1 MFGTFEAER
10 SDVKLVYGLVDQPQ
24 FWNPVQHQVRMVS
37 YTFSICFVKMKQLPP
52 QPPLPSHE
60 KRGHVVGFVFPFH
73 APDQHHCHHQH
84 QKASALSSIT
94 VSINTEQ
101 HQHQRASVPKQHHH
115 HHDQH
120 HIVHHSIHVFHLL
133 WCWSFLWRCHS
144 IAIFS
149 GIGWKGTPVKDDV
162 MLMTMMMVL
171 MMMMMMMMKI
181 IIMIMVIGMITTCLP
196 SPQVQGLPADE
207 TQFAPFVAPHSCS
220 HNRHCHCCHHHH
232 LQHYQNHYH
241 NH

>member
-1 MFGTFEAER
+1 M
-10 SDVKLVYGLVDQPQ
+10 KLVYGLVDQPQ

-37 YTFSICFVKMKQLPP
+37 YTFSICFHLSKRSNCLLHPLCQPMKREAMSSASFS
-52 QPPLPSHE
+52 PSTH
-60 KRGHVVGFVFPFH
+60 
-73 APDQHHCHHQH
+73 
-84 QKASALSSIT
+84 LTSIT
-94 VSINTEQ
+94 VTINSEQ
-101 HQHQRASVPKQHHH
+101 HQHQRASAPKQHHH

-181 IIMIMVIGMITTCLP
+181 IIMMMLMGMTTTCLP
-196 SPQVQGLPADE
+196 SLQVQGLPAGE
-207 TQFAPFVAPHSCS
+207 TQFAPFVAPHSCC